1 MRHAEWV
8 RRDTAVRRLAAIA
21 GNCQR
26 ASGLQDDGEP
36 VLAAA
41 YAFGDLLDGAA
52 ELAVVQVSFVL
63 NLPANELTWCAEP
76 GSCTSLAHL
85 LELDKA
91 PVDWYWRPAVWP
103 VANHVISRPLRI
115 WSAEGGLERAAL
127 DALARGSGEPLRL
140 PPASPD
146 DTREQLATELEASLA
161 HLRAVEASYWER
173 DWRRDHRGFGIY
185 PESHL
190 WNAVHGYLDL
200 LAALQDG

>member
-1 MRHAEWV
+1 MRQDEWV
-8 RRDTAVRRLAAIA
+8 RRDTAVRRLATIA

-26 ASGLQDDGEP
+26 ASGLWDDGEP
-36 VLAAA
+36 VLVAA

-52 ELAVVQVSFVL
+52 ELAVVQVAFVL
-63 NLPANELTWCAEP
+63 NLPADELTWCAEP

-85 LELDKA
+85 
-91 PVDWYWRPAVWP
+91 
-103 VANHVISRPLRI
+103 S
-115 WSAEGGLERAAL
+115 
-127 DALARGSGEPLRL
+127 
-140 PPASPD
+140 PASPG

-200 LAALQDG
+200 LAALNDG